1 VLTLEDFSGKFE
13 LTLFGD
19 QYVKYASYFEM
30 GHCLFLQGKFEKHPY
45 RDDWSFRVSDI
56 CLLETVKK
64 VMTRKIQM
72 NIAPSLFRVEHLD
85 FLTENIR
92 NHPGKVQLKFVFHD
106 KKDQKTVV
114 LSTLDKGFEMND
126 AMTEFL
132 LEHPELEATVETT

>member
-1 VLTLEDFSGKFE
+1 
-13 LTLFGD
+13 
-19 QYVKYASYFEM
+19 
-30 GHCLFLQGKFEKHPY
+30 
-45 RDDWSFRVSDI
+45 
-56 CLLETVKK
+56 LETVKK